1 MMLPM
6 QPPEEPKGDWNAKR
20 VLGVLKRRWHIVS
33 GIAILVSTYL
43 ISGSLSVTPGFQGR
57 FRMLIEPVNAGNEI
71 SGLTPGGD
79 SSLDYDTQIQVL
91 QSPELIGEV
100 IKALQPQYPG
110 LSYGEIVGNL
120 KINRVG
126 STKILEVQYQGGDGQ
141 KMQAVLEQTAKTYL
155 EYSLSQR
162 QTYLRQGI
170 QFVEKQLPVN
180 QRRVDQLQRQLQAF
194 RQNNYFLDPDS
205 QAERLTGLI
214 NSADQQRA
222 DIDKALTLAT
232 ADLASNQQEA
242 GLITTL
248 NQSGNYQSL
257 IGQIRSVEVQI
268 AQELTRF
275 GPNSL
280 SIRVL
285 QEKRNNLLPLLQK
298 EAQTAVGG
306 KVAALVTQIQSLQI
320 QREVLDQSQ
329 IQLYQSFQKLP
340 VLSRQYTDLQ
350 RELQVATESLS
361 RFLAARENLQIRAS
375 QSEIPWQIV
384 EPPTISG
391 VAPPDQKRDLMR
403 AIAIGLG
410 VGLLVAILLEQLAH
424 TYQTVDDLK
433 KKVSLPIL
441 GQIPFQRQLRHA
453 RGRVS
458 IGQSFLRNLSNIVPT
473 PVAPEVVLSNDM
485 RFAAD
490 RNSLYGTSSF
500 VEAFRI
506 LYTNLQTRNLD
517 QPIRSIIVSSAAP
530 GDGKTTIAVQLA
542 QTIAALGKRVLLVDA
557 DLRRPAVHNQ
567 LQLQNHQGLF
577 EVVTANLPLRE
588 ALQHPAH
595 LPLCQVLPAGRF
607 PNDPTQIIASPS
619 MQACMESFLQIADLV
634 IYDAPPLGGLAD
646 ASILAP
652 HVDGILFVVGLGK
665 TNQTV
670 LNETLENLKI
680 AQVPILGIVCNS
692 LSA

>member
-1 MMLPM
+1 
-6 QPPEEPKGDWNAKR
+6 
-20 VLGVLKRRWHIVS
+20 
-33 GIAILVSTYL
+33 
-43 ISGSLSVTPGFQGR
+43 
-57 FRMLIEPVNAGNEI
+57 
-71 SGLTPGGD
+71 
-79 SSLDYDTQIQVL
+79 
-91 QSPELIGEV
+91 
-100 IKALQPQYPG
+100 
-110 LSYGEIVGNL
+110 
-120 KINRVG
+120 
-126 STKILEVQYQGGDGQ
+126 
-141 KMQAVLEQTAKTYL
+141 
-155 EYSLSQR
+155 
-162 QTYLRQGI
+162 
-170 QFVEKQLPVN
+170 
-180 QRRVDQLQRQLQAF
+180 
-194 RQNNYFLDPDS
+194 
-205 QAERLTGLI
+205 
-214 NSADQQRA
+214 
-222 DIDKALTLAT
+222 
-232 ADLASNQQEA
+232 
-242 GLITTL
+242 
-248 NQSGNYQSL
+248 
-257 IGQIRSVEVQI
+257 
-268 AQELTRF
+268 
-275 GPNSL
+275 
-280 SIRVL
+280 
-285 QEKRNNLLPLLQK
+285 
-298 EAQTAVGG
+298 
-306 KVAALVTQIQSLQI
+306 
-320 QREVLDQSQ
+320 
-329 IQLYQSFQKLP
+329 
-340 VLSRQYTDLQ
+340 
-350 RELQVATESLS
+350 
-361 RFLAARENLQIRAS
+361 
-375 QSEIPWQIV
+375 
-384 EPPTISG
+384 
-391 VAPPDQKRDLMR
+391 
-403 AIAIGLG
+403 
-410 VGLLVAILLEQLAH
+410 
-424 TYQTVDDLK
+424 
-433 KKVSLPIL
+433 
-441 GQIPFQRQLRHA
+441 
-453 RGRVS
+453 
-458 IGQSFLRNLSNIVPT
+458 
-473 PVAPEVVLSNDM
+473 VLSNDM